1 MPESPEVLHLI
12 EIIQCKIKNK
22 DLVSI
27 KIQKGRYVNH
37 GPPNNFKEFVKL
49 FEHSK
54 KGRLFLYTLKIIG
67 V

>member
-27 KIQKGRYVNH
+27 KIQKGRYVTH
-37 GPPNNFKEFVKL
+37 GPPNNFKEFVKHL
-49 FEHSK
+49 PIKCLNIQK
-54 KGRLFLYTLKIIG
+54 KGKVIFI
-67 V
+67 